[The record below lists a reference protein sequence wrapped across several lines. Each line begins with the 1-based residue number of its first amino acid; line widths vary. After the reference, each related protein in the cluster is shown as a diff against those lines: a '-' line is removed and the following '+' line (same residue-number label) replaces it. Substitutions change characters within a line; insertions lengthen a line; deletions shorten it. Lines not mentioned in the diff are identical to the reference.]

1 MRPAYQPQG
10 HPPQPATSARAE
22 GGLLTVQITPATRLT
37 ALLIVEGPLTFRR
50 IVEAHEARGWPTEP
64 LRPLVTSMLRQRV
77 IAENRDIEYALTEE
91 D

>member
-1 MRPAYQPQG
+1 M
-10 HPPQPATSARAE
+10 
-22 GGLLTVQITPATRLT
+22 LITPATRLT

-77 IAENRDIEYALTEE
+77 ITESRDIEYALTEE